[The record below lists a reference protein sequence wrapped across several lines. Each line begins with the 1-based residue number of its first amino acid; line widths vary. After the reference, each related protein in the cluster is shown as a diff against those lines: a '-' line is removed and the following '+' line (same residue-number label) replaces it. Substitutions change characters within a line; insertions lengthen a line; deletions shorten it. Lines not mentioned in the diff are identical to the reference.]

1 MSVFIYICDYL
12 SITPKEFFDTE
23 NNDPE
28 KSAELYDVAKH
39 LDSEQLEHLIAIAKG
54 LRQHRTKNA
63 LRLST
68 TSACSFSVILHKT
81 HLITVRLLA
90 RFAHS
95 DEKIDGTS
103 AVLSLCGFALHFS
116 STTIGRYFFI
126 FIHSVKA
133 L

>member
-54 LRQHRTKNA
+54 LK
-63 LRLST
+63 
-68 TSACSFSVILHKT
+68 
-81 HLITVRLLA
+81 
-90 RFAHS
+90 
-95 DEKIDGTS
+95 
-103 AVLSLCGFALHFS
+103 
-116 STTIGRYFFI
+116 
-126 FIHSVKA
+126 
-133 L
+133 